1 MTAMPTLHRRDAHT
15 AAARVVARAIG
26 A

>member
-1 MTAMPTLHRRDAHT
+1 MTAMPTLHQRDAHT